1 MKDKIQTAIALAIL
15 VVSALLL
22 VNLKSNSNNKSKPAI
37 SKSAISNTTKNEIK
51 SEQSK
56 NIHLI
61 IDALNNY
68 SDNRMMNVISKTYD
82 ESILKEKSS
91 FEIVKEIPENLKQLN
106 DAELEKIISETP
118 GKVSL
123 KLKKNDSTYI
133 LDIFFFENSQKIKKM
148 GVARLN

>member
-1 MKDKIQTAIALAIL
+1 MKDKIQTTIALALL

-22 VNLKSNSNNKSKPAI
+22 INFKSNSNNKSKSVV
-37 SKSAISNTTKNEIK
+37 SKSTMSNDIQSEIN

-61 IDALNNY
+61 IEVLNNY
-68 SDNRMMNVISKTYD
+68 SDNRMMNVVSKTYD
-82 ESILKEKSS
+82 KSVLKEKSS
-91 FEIVKEIPENLKQLN
+91 FEIVKEIPEKLKQLN
-106 DAELEKIISETP
+106 DAELEKVISETP
-118 GKVSL
+118 SKVSL

-133 LDIFFFENSQKIKKM
+133 LDIFFFEYSQKIKKI